1 MRGKRGVENVV
12 FWVLKTAPLFSSLFL
27 VEALGFPGLGRR
39 LQDNGRD
46 QGARAAVDGRIV

>member
-27 VEALGFPGLGRR
+27 VEALGFPGLGRQ